1 MPLCS
6 FAENQMM
13 LGITPVENL
22 FIQEYMPHAS
32 GDYVRVYLYG
42 LMQCYYPTADMTIE
56 RTARIL
62 DLSEDTVLSA
72 FQYWERQGIIQR
84 VSDKPVSY
92 RYLNI
97 ASMMGEES
105 EMDRAI
111 YRHRDF
117 NSRLQKIFGNRLLQP
132 GEYSM
137 ACEWLEELK
146 LPESVVLMLVKYY
159 VNKFG
164 AKCQFKSINKLA
176 LKWAEEGILT
186 EAQAEERLLNESD
199 TWKLCEQVLR
209 RLSLRRNP
217 TKDEL
222 ALAKKW
228 LEEWK
233 LLPSAVLAACAETIN
248 GRNPSM
254 GYLDGILK
262 RNVNAST
269 GAEMTEQLQ
278 DQRKIDDAIKKL
290 HEILGMRNV
299 SPMTEEQ
306 QNYRNYIE
314 VGFEPEAII
323 RVARD
328 LAIMRPDADMQMLHK
343 QLESFMTRNMLTLKE
358 VEPYLNRH
366 KTLRDQMAQ
375 VFAACGLERRVTMAD
390 ANQMEEWLKNY
401 ELPLILYAAECA
413 HGKLMQ
419 LQYITKLLDN
429 WRKQEITTVEAARA
443 QHNSN
448 RNAYAQGT
456 AFTAHMPTALNYQQ
470 RTYQEG
476 ELDYLF
482 DRMNKY
488 DTEEDVHDA
497 Q

>member
-6 FAENQMM
+6 FAENQIM

-42 LMQCYYPTADMTIE
+42 LMQCCYPTADMTIE

-62 DLSEDTVLSA
+62 DLSEETVLSA

-84 VSDKPVSY
+84 VSDNPIAY
-92 RYLNI
+92 QYLNI
-97 ASMMGEES
+97 ASTMSEES
-105 EMDRAI
+105 PMDRAI

-117 NSRLQKIFGNRLLQP
+117 NNRLQKLFGNRLLKP
-132 GEYSM
+132 AEYSM

-159 VNKFG
+159 VNKHG
-164 AKCQFKSINKLA
+164 IKSQFKSINKLA
-176 LKWAEEGILT
+176 LKWAEEGITT

-233 LLPSAVLAACAETIN
+233 LSPSAVLAACAETIN

-262 RNVNAST
+262 RNMNAGT
-269 GAEMTEQLQ
+269 AAEMTEQLQ
-278 DQRKIDDAIKKL
+278 DRRRIDDAIKKL

-314 VGFEPEAII
+314 AGFEPEVIV

-328 LAIMRPDADMQMLHK
+328 LAASRRDATMQTLHK
-343 QLESFMTRNMLTLKE
+343 QLESFLTRNMLTLKE

-366 KTLRDQMAQ
+366 KTLRDQMSQ
-375 VFAACGLERRVTMAD
+375 VFTACGLERAVTVSD
-390 ANQMEEWLKNY
+390 ASQMEEWLKSY
-401 ELPLILYAAECA
+401 ELSLILYAAECA
-413 HGKLMQ
+413 RGKTLQ
-419 LQYITKLLDN
+419 LQYIAKLLDN
-429 WRKQEITTVEAARA
+429 WRKQEINTVEAARA
-443 QHNSN
+443 QHSSN
-448 RNAYAQGT
+448 RNAPMPGV
-456 AFTAHMPTALNYQQ
+456 AFTTHTPTALNYQQ

-476 ELDYLF
+476 ELDHVFTDLSQY
-482 DRMNKY
+482 MEENKN
-488 DTEEDVHDA
+488 DA